1 MKNKKLWYL
10 VKNSLRTKTK
20 SKWFLAINVF
30 LLIIIPVLINI
41 DNIIKYFGGDFNEP
55 TKIYVVDN
63 VGVYPNLKDSLES
76 NTLLNDQF
84 KINVKLYD
92 KELKDL
98 KKELKEE
105 EKKDLIIVLEK
116 NENNINADIIT
127 YEFVNTIIYQSIVSS
142 LNNTKIN
149 YALLNSNINQEELA
163 KIYEPI
169 KIERE
174 FLTEDLNENEELMH
188 TIGSILIPIFIV
200 PIFLLVVMVVN
211 MLGAE
216 INEEKTSRSMEI
228 IISSVPP
235 RTHFMSKIISV
246 NLFIIIQGA
255 IILFAGLLGLILRGN
270 IMGMNIIKSFGL
282 DSKNYIEIFI
292 NSGIFNNL
300 IKALPFVILMI
311 ILTFMAYSLFSGI
324 LASMTTSM
332 EDFQQLQTPVMLI
345 MMFSY
350 FLALTASSFESSSF
364 IKVFAFIPFIS
375 GILAPVLLII
385 GQISYID
392 IIISTLLLMG
402 TNYIL
407 IKYGIK
413 IYKVGILNYSSSKL
427 WKKMFKAVKD

>member
-10 VKNSLRTKTK
+10 VKDSLQKKIK
-20 SKWFLAINVF
+20 SKWFLVINLF
-30 LLIIIPVLINI
+30 LLILIPAFINI
-41 DNIIKYFGGDFNEP
+41 DSIIKYFGGDFNDP
-55 TKIYVVDN
+55 TNIYVIDN
-63 VGVYPNLKDSLES
+63 VGIYPSIKENIEK
-76 NTLLNDQF
+76 NALLADQY
-84 KINVKLYD
+84 KVDIKLYNED
-92 KELKDL
+92 LKELKKKL
-98 KKELKEE
+98 KKD
-105 EKKDLIIVLEK
+105 EKKDVILILEK
-116 NENNINADIIT
+116 SDDNINANIIT
-127 YEFVNTIIYQSIVSS
+127 YKFINTVIYQSVVSS
-142 LNNTKIN
+142 LNSSKIN
-149 YALLNSNINQEELA
+149 YALLGSSINPEELA
-163 KIYEPI
+163 KIYEPM

-188 TIGSILIPIFIV
+188 TVGSILIPVFIIPV
-200 PIFLLVVMVVN
+200 FFLVVMVVN

-235 RTHFMSKIISV
+235 RTHFVSKIISV
-246 NLFIIIQGA
+246 NLFIIIQGL
-255 IILFAGLLGLILRGN
+255 IILFAGFVGLILRGN
-270 IMGMNIIKSFGL
+270 IMGTGVIKSLGL
-282 DSKNYIEIFI
+282 DSKNYIDTFI
-292 NSGIFNNL
+292 KSGIFDNI
-300 IKALPFVILMI
+300 IKALPFVILMM

-350 FLALTASSFESSSF
+350 FLSLTASAYESSIF
-364 IKVFAFIPFIS
+364 IKVFSFIPFIS

-385 GQISYID
+385 GQISYVD
-392 IIISTLLLMG
+392 IIISTLLLVI

-413 IYKVGILNYSSSKL
+413 IYKVGILNYSSSGL